1 MAEDKRIVEQERA
14 LARRGYPETMN
25 ARQVTSALG
34 VSRRTLHD
42 LVRDGDLEAFRIRQQ
57 LRFQRS
63 DVATY
68 IRVNRVLDEKRAA
81 KPMPPVR
88 RKRH

>member
-1 MAEDKRIVEQERA
+1 MAEDKRVAEQERV

-25 ARQVTSALG
+25 AKQVTRALG

-42 LVRDGDLEAFRIRQQ
+42 LVTDGDIEAFRIRQQ
-57 LRFQRS
+57 LRFQRN

-68 IRVNRVLDEKRAA
+68 IRVNRVYDEKPARR
-81 KPMPPVR
+81 PRPPA
-88 RKRH
+88 RKQKS